1 MSTSTKNHSHTH
13 EAPDFSTV
21 NRAFFIGIAL
31 NSIFTLIE
39 FIVGYSTNS
48 LALVADASHNLSD
61 VTSLILSLIGLK
73 LAQKASTRAY
83 TYGYKKAS
91 ILASL
96 INSILLVAIAI
107 NISIEG
113 IERLNSL
120 PEIAGMAVIITA
132 FIGVLINTF
141 SAFLFYK
148 GQQNDINI
156 KGAFLHLLV
165 DALVSV
171 GVMVSG
177 IIMYYTNWNLVD
189 PIISFIIAIV
199 ILITTWNLL
208 KESLKLILD
217 GKPKNVDFN
226 KVRETIFSTKQVKDI
241 HHVHIWALS
250 TFENALTAHI
260 VFNENTPVEEYETL
274 KKEIKAKLAKENI
287 GHVTLEVDESIESCD
302 EVTC

>member
-1 MSTSTKNHSHTH
+1 MSTSTKSHSHAH
-13 EAPDFSTV
+13 EAPDFSNV

-48 LALVADASHNLSD
+48 LALIADASHNLSD
-61 VTSLILSLIGLK
+61 VTSLILSLVGLK

-120 PEIAGMAVIITA
+120 PEIAGIAVITTA

-177 IIMYYTNWNLVD
+177 IIMYYTNWNLID

-199 ILITTWNLL
+199 ILISTWSLL

-226 KVRETIFSTKQVKDI
+226 KVQETILSTNQVKDI

-250 TFENALTAHI
+250 SFENALTAHI
-260 VFNENTPVEEYETL
+260 VFKENTPVEEYETL
-274 KKEIKAKLAKENI
+274 KKEIKTKLAKENI
-287 GHVTLEVDESIESCD
+287 SHVTLEVDESVEDCN
-302 EVTC
+302 ERTC